1 MNSYAFMNRFVI
13 SKQTKVKP
21 EARTIDALMTEYFIL
36 LARPKIRCEL
46 SVHDKHSVD
55 F

>member
-1 MNSYAFMNRFVI
+1 MDRFLI
-13 SKQTKVKP
+13 PKQTKVKP
-21 EARTIDALMTEYFIL
+21 EARTIDALVAEYFIL
-36 LARPKIRCEL
+36 LARPKIRSEL